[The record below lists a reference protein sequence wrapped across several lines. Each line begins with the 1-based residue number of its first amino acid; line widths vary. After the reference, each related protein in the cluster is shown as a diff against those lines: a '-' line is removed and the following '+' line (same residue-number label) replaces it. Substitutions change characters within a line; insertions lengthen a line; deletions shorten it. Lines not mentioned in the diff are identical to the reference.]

1 MKTNWFK
8 RFGWFYLPVSV
19 WGALLFAL
27 AALFC
32 ATVFRAADRH
42 SHSATDTLY
51 GVFPFFVCTF
61 LLLDWVAAR
70 TSQRPEQE
78 GHKTAESPL

>member
-1 MKTNWFK
+1 MKSTWFK

-19 WGALLFAL
+19 FGVVLFIL

-32 ATVFRAADRH
+32 ATVFVAVDRQ

-51 GVFPFFVCTF
+51 RVFPFFVCTF
-61 LLLDWVAAR
+61 LMLDWIGSR
-70 TSQRPEQE
+70 TSLA
-78 GHKTAESPL
+78 TASRSA